1 MEPVEGDFCS
11 ARVCFRR
18 CLRCFF
24 LSIGKRERPRLMPC
38 DLQMNLGGAKD
49 RPDLNQVW
57 ENVQAKLAG
66 KSVVHNKYAKTSFTG
81 MVWGKVF
88 G

>member
-1 MEPVEGDFCS
+1 MHVT
-11 ARVCFRR
+11 
-18 CLRCFF
+18 
-24 LSIGKRERPRLMPC
+24 GKKKKEREKERKRKAKTDNHPEFI
-38 DLQMNLGGAKD
+38 QMNLGGAKD
-49 RPDLNQVW
+49 RPDLTQVW

-66 KSVVHNKYAKTSFTG
+66 KAVVHKKYAKTSFTG